1 METYNFIN
9 NLNSSLI
16 NMNNFIDN
24 HVDLVYILQVK
35 INELQDKINLI
46 IEMFQ
51 QHGKINDFINEYI

>member
-1 METYNFIN
+1 METNNFIN

-24 HVDLVYILQVK
+24 HVDLVYILQEK

-46 IEMFQ
+46 IEMFE